1 MMSGQGR
8 PGHALGVAGG
18 DGIQG
23 RKTAW
28 AGARSQE
35 GRRHGAGAGAGAQ

>member
-8 PGHALGVAGG
+8 PGHALGVVGG
-18 DGIQG
+18 GGIQG

-28 AGARSQE
+28 AGARLQK
-35 GRRHGAGAGAGAQ
+35 GRRRGAGAGAGAR